1 MARQNSP
8 IVGLDIGTSSVRVV
22 IAELLDGQLDIA
34 GVGEAESRGLRKGM
48 ISKPDLTVEAIRRAV
63 EAAELMSGLTV
74 NQVYVGLAGAS
85 IEGQNSKGM
94 ITVPGRHRE
103 ITREDIGRVIEMA
116 CNVQIQSGREI
127 ADYLPQE
134 YTVDGQEGIDDP
146 LGMLGTRLEVS
157 VHIITSPVAAKQNVV
172 TSVNRAGYTVASVYL
187 SHIAAAEAV
196 LTDDDK
202 EYGVAVVNIGG
213 ETTSLAIYQRG
224 SVWHTSVIPLG
235 GNHFTSDI
243 AIGLRT
249 PIPEADKIKRAHGCA
264 YLPKMGPEAA
274 ATTFIVPSVGGRE
287 PRKASRQVLHG
298 IIEPRAE
305 EIMSKVQEEIVS
317 KGFEKKLPSGI
328 VLTGGGAM
336 LSGMIEI
343 AEEVLRGPARLG
355 VPGDFSGLTEEV
367 AEPNFSA
374 AVGLALYGMRCE
386 LGLMGS
392 SRGIGLM
399 RRASAAPIK
408 DKVKSFFGIKR

>member
-1 MARQNSP
+1 MPKQNAP
-8 IVGLDIGTSSVRVV
+8 IVGLDIGTSNVRVV

-34 GVGEAESRGLRKGM
+34 GVGEAESKGLRKGM
-48 ISKPDLTVEAIRRAV
+48 ISKPDQIVDAIRHAI
-63 EAAELMSGLTV
+63 EKAELMSGLTV
-74 NQVYVGLAGAS
+74 GPIYVGLAGAN
-85 IEGQNSKGM
+85 IESQNSKGM

-103 ITREDIGRVIEMA
+103 INREDIGRVIEMA
-116 CNVQIQSGREI
+116 CNISIPSGREI

-157 VHIITSPVAAKQNVV
+157 VHIITSPVAAKQNVI
-172 TSVNRAGYTVASVYL
+172 TSVNRAGYSVAGVYL

-224 SVWHTSVIPLG
+224 SVWHTAVIPLG

-249 PIPEADKIKRAHGCA
+249 PIPEAERIKCEYGCA
-264 YLPKMGPEAA
+264 YLPMLTAEEAA
-274 ATTFIVPSVGGRE
+274 GPILVPSVGGRD
-287 PRKASRQVLHG
+287 PRKTSRQVLHG

-305 EIMSKVQEEIVS
+305 EIMTKVHNEIVG
-317 KGFEKKLPSGI
+317 KGFEKRLSSGI
-328 VLTGGGAM
+328 VLTGGGA
-336 LSGMIEI
+336 LLDGMVEI
-343 AEEVLRGPARLG
+343 AEDVLKGPARLG
-355 VPGDFSGLTEEV
+355 VPGDFNGLADEV
-367 AEPNFSA
+367 GSPGYSA
-374 AVGLALYGMRCE
+374 AVGLALHGMRYE
-386 LGLMGS
+386 LGLMGG
-392 SRGIGLM
+392 SRKLL
-399 RRASAAPIK
+399 RRPSATPIK
-408 DKVKSFFGIKR
+408 EKVKSFFGIKR